1 MVFQQTR
8 FDSSQHLP
16 NFRANDNA
24 NNKPSGGATQQPV
37 EGFPQI
43 VNKAL
48 EQMTMEQEQREG
60 STSTRRTFDVNT
72 WDRTTTGGL
81 NNEDRVLLAQIY
93 RNATSVF
100 EYGLGESTLIAD
112 HVGVPRYAGVDSDAV
127 YVSTTREK
135 VQNTHFRFYFADVGV
150 TGMWGAPVKPLLPKN
165 VWNYQLAP
173 LLSEVQP
180 FDVYMVD
187 GRWRQ
192 ACLLASFLHASHHLR
207 KTFTATAA
215 SPITSA
221 ASATTQQHKPTIVL
235 MHDCERDIYH
245 RADKLLNHY
254 RAPGGKLCVYQRK
267 PETTD
272 AQLVE
277 LWMEFYRDSD

>member
-1 MVFQQTR
+1 M
-8 FDSSQHLP
+8 SSPL
-16 NFRANDNA
+16 AA
-24 NNKPSGGATQQPV
+24 I
-37 EGFPQI
+37 EGFTQI
-43 VNKAL
+43 VKKAF
-48 EQMTMEQEQREG
+48 EQMNTDQQQREA
-60 STSTRRTFDVNT
+60 SNSTRRTFNVST

-81 NNEDRVLLAQIY
+81 NKEDRVLLADLY

-135 VQNTHFRFYFADVGV
+135 VQNSHFRFYFADVGV
-150 TGMWGAPVKPLLPKN
+150 TGMWGKPVKPLLPKN

-192 ACLLASFLHASHHLR
+192 ACLLASFLHASHRLR
-207 KTFTATAA
+207 DAITFSPVSPTAA
-215 SPITSA
+215 A
-221 ASATTQQHKPTIVL
+221 ATQQQKLTTVL
-235 MHDCERDIYH
+235 VHDCQRGNYH
-245 RADKLLNHY
+245 RADKLLKHY

-272 AQLVE
+272 AQIVD